1 MPAHSLKTKYLIVCF
16 LAVVLFSPFF
26 CVSFA
31 SVDGL
36 LHQTILTFHLT
47 AEDEFAFARRRNGQS
62 VNVVAAPAAQDV
74 AILTAQT
81 LAIRRART

>member
-1 MPAHSLKTKYLIVCF
+1 LF
-16 LAVVLFSPFF
+16 LGCRSIFSFFLVL
-26 CVSFA
+26 FA
-31 SVDGL
+31 SVNGL